1 MKPLTLQI
9 KARRYIHKDNHA
21 ILLDDD
27 APSQPLR
34 LALIIRGSEQ
44 HIFPALALD
53 DWGREKK
60 GAGLYKWLYEEG
72 PRFPRAE
79 VFGFDVAGVQT
90 QIFLRD
96 LELSFRYPC
105 YLYKERDA
113 PVQAGQRLH
122 TIFIPG
128 TTKQT
133 EPAKI
138 RPPDEL
144 PWSIRHMAVRWR
156 RAEEKAIEEMG
167 WQKATAGD

>member
-9 KARRYIHKDNHA
+9 NARRYLLEDNYA
-21 ILLDDD
+21 IILDDEG
-27 APSQPLR
+27 PLQPLR

-79 VFGFDVAGVQT
+79 VFGFDAVGVQT
-90 QIFLRD
+90 QVFLRD
-96 LELSFRYPC
+96 LELSFLYPC
-105 YLYKERDA
+105 YLYEERDA
-113 PVQAGQRLH
+113 PVEAGHRLH

-128 TTKQT
+128 TTKQP
-133 EPAKI
+133 EPVKL

-144 PWSIRHMAVRWR
+144 PWSIRHAAVRWR

-167 WQKATAGD
+167 WRQMGTGD